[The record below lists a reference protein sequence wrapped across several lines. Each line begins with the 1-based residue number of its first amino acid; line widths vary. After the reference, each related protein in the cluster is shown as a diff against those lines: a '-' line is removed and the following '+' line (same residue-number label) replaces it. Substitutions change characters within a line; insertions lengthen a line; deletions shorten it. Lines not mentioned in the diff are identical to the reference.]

1 MQNPTNVKY
10 VSGSPLQAVWVDI
23 ILSGGYFDYLVSV
36 FIKIKKIGISQYHII
51 YTWIMQYFGS
61 AKIHCCNTLRY
72 WLFLSNTFVLLRILI
87 HVIIIKHHLKYRT
100 VHFLYILYWNSIL
113 TSISKYNSKKYV
125 VCMSNCRLIILQYLM
140 QWLDNIQGD
149 IRHEWGKH

>member
-1 MQNPTNVKY
+1 MKY

-23 ILSGGYFDYLVSV
+23 VLSGGYLECFCIYKDL
-36 FIKIKKIGISQYHII
+36 KKKKITVNINII

-72 WLFLSNTFVLLRILI
+72 WHFLSNTLVLLRILI
-87 HVIIIKHHLKYRT
+87 QVFIIKHHLKYRT

-113 TSISKYNSKKYV
+113 TSISKCNSQKFV

-140 QWLDNIQGD
+140 KLLDNMQGD
-149 IRHEWGKH
+149 IRHEWGKC